1 MSLALT
7 ILLNILIFSAAT
19 FGTSLLIEKYYHGR
33 QKWIIVPSFTLI
45 SAILMIKTDFMLK
58 VLFSLTKNVT
68 IQDFGLILLG
78 GILTGIFFSFL

>member
-33 QKWIIVPSFTLI
+33 LKWIIVPSFTLI

-58 VLFSLTKNVT
+58 VLFSLTKNIT

>member
-1 MSLALT
+1 MSLAFT

-33 QKWIIVPSFTLI
+33 LKWIIVPSFTLI

>member
-1 MSLALT
+1 MFLVLT

-33 QKWIIVPSFTLI
+33 LKWITVPSFTLI

-58 VLFSLTKNVT
+58 VLTSLTKNITV
-68 IQDFGLILLG
+68 QDFGLILLG

>member
-33 QKWIIVPSFTLI
+33 LKWIIVPSFTLI
-45 SAILMIKTDFMLK
+45 SAILTIKTDFMLK
-58 VLFSLTKNVT
+58 VLFSLTKNIT

-78 GILTGIFFSFL
+78 GILTGIFISFL

>member
-33 QKWIIVPSFTLI
+33 LKWIIVPSFTLI
-45 SAILMIKTDFMLK
+45 SAILMIKTDFMLR

>member
-33 QKWIIVPSFTLI
+33 LKWIIVPSFTLL

-58 VLFSLTKNVT
+58 VLFSLTKNIT

>member
-33 QKWIIVPSFTLI
+33 LKWIIVPSFTVI

-58 VLFSLTKNVT
+58 VLFSLTKNIT

>member
-33 QKWIIVPSFTLI
+33 LKWIIVPSFTVI

>member
-33 QKWIIVPSFTLI
+33 LKWIIVPSFTLI